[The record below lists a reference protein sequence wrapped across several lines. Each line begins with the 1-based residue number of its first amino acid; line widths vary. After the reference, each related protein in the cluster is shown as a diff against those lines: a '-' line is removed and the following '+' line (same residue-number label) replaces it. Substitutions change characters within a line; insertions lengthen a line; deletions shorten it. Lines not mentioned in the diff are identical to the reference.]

1 MQRKEAS
8 NGLSILGPDSS
19 FPLVP
24 FRQPFFCFPSSFLVR
39 AQGSGFIRM
48 FTVAETTFFTFTERG
63 LVSIILFERGQG
75 RSTGATLSYYF
86 VFSYFGFP
94 PRVPASMHGSG
105 LCSGAAAAERLSRL
119 KSLRYS
125 AQTKYQK
132 LIYISSS
139 FMRSLNCL

>member
-105 LCSGAAAAERLSRL
+105 LCSGRQRQRAFAIEESQIQCPNEIPKIDIHDYFFHTRRG
-119 KSLRYS
+119 
-125 AQTKYQK
+125 T
-132 LIYISSS
+132 
-139 FMRSLNCL
+139 